1 MDDILYFLLLIGWL
15 AFSFYQQSAKKKKQQ
30 EAQRKAEAREEEQG
44 EISSPAER
52 QQNRAPAE
60 PSRPDFRKTLEE
72 ILLGGELSSLEEIP
86 EQEAQ
91 SLETIPSKQENRNNR
106 YQEFYDQEMSG
117 NSIWYDKETESPEKL
132 EEKIEELEK
141 EMVLKEDDTLEDEV
155 YGPGVETSQW
165 FDLRKA
171 VIYAEILNA
180 KYVN

>member
-30 EAQRKAEAREEEQG
+30 EAQRKSAATQEEQE
-44 EISSPAER
+44 EISAPADGR
-52 QQNRAPAE
+52 QNRAPAE

-91 SLETIPSKQENRNNR
+91 SLETIPSKQEKRDNR
-106 YQEFYDQEMSG
+106 YQDFYNREVSSD
-117 NSIWYDKETESPEKL
+117 SIWYDKDTESPEKL

-141 EMVLKEDDTLEDEV
+141 EMVLQEDDTLEDEA